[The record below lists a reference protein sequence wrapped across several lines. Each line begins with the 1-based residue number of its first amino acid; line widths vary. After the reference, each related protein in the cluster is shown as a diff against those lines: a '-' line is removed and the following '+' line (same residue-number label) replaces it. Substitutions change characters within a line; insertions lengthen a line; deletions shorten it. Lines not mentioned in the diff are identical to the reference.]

1 MISAKDTSLWAQIAA
16 AVVILV
22 GLALKGLKIIDLSM
36 GDVLMGAA
44 GVAGVFSPVYANLII
59 DKVKGGKE

>member
-1 MISAKDTSLWAQIAA
+1 M
-16 AVVILV
+16 ILV

-59 DKVKGGKE
+59 DKVKGGKDESIH